1 MGVDNR
7 ALSTPLF
14 CWYPT
19 STMPHVIAL
28 DLGGTSLKGALV
40 DENGTLGAREQQ
52 STVGADRD
60 GIVRTIVVMVKKLQG
75 EGGDIVGVGLG
86 MPGPL
91 DPFSGV
97 VHVTPNLPFNE
108 PFPMREVLEKETGFR
123 VLVNNDANLA
133 ALGEWWKGAAA
144 GAKNAVLLTLGTGIG
159 GGLIIDEKLFIG
171 SKGFGAE
178 LGHITIANDGP
189 PCGCG
194 VTYGCFEAL
203 ASGTAIIRAAQEEVN
218 QKITNAKEVE
228 ELAQQGNEAARAIW
242 DDEGKW
248 LGIAI
253 ANYLNIFNPD
263 VVIVGGAIAG
273 AWPLFERRMTAEIN
287 ARAFHVMVEHA
298 KIVPAALGNDAG
310 IVGAARM
317 AWGTAIAINA
327 LV

>member
-1 MGVDNR
+1 MDNR
-7 ALSTPLF
+7 ALSTPFFF
-14 CWYPT
+14 CYAIY
-19 STMPHVIAL
+19 TMLQVIAL

-40 DENGTLGAREQQ
+40 DENGAIGARDQQ

-60 GIVRTIVVMVKKLQG
+60 GIVSAIVTMIKKLQG
-75 EGGDIVGVGLG
+75 EGGDIAGVGLG

-97 VHVTPNLPFNE
+97 VHVTPNLPFKE
-108 PFPMREVLEKETGFR
+108 PFHMREVLEKETGFR

-144 GAKNAVLLTLGTGIG
+144 GTRNAVILTLGTGIG
-159 GGLIIDEKLFIG
+159 GGLIIEEKLFMG

-178 LGHITIANDGP
+178 LGHITIASDGP
-189 PCGCG
+189 ACGCG
-194 VTYGCFEAL
+194 AAYGCFEAL
-203 ASGTAIIRAAQEEVN
+203 ASGTAIIRAAQEEVS
-218 QKITNAKEVE
+218 QKIDNAEAVAK
-228 ELAQQGNEAARAIW
+228 LAQEGNEAARAIW

-263 VVIVGGAIAG
+263 VVIIGGAIAG
-273 AWPLFERRMTAEIN
+273 AWSLFEPRMMEEIRG
-287 ARAFHVMVEHA
+287 RAFRVMMEHA
-298 KIVPAALGNDAG
+298 KITPAALGIDAG
-310 IVGAARM
+310 IAGAARM
-317 AWGTAIAINA
+317 VLEAAITFNT